1 MEECRPS
8 EDPVDTFLRRM
19 KTYAQNPGL
28 AVTDFG
34 RFVVDAC
41 KLMAHVSKPS
51 FWETMRTSCVVL
63 LVVALFVGML
73 HASDL
78 ALTALRLVGRRG

>member
-1 MEECRPS
+1 
-8 EDPVDTFLRRM
+8 
-19 KTYAQNPGL
+19 
-28 AVTDFG
+28 
-34 RFVVDAC
+34 
-41 KLMAHVSKPS
+41 VSKPS